1 MTTARPIV
9 TNAAMPVAVTGLTL
23 PPLHRKL
30 LAAGEHLFREVKITL
45 PVEAGLRK
53 AWAMHKRAF
62 MERGFGWRQ
71 QNNAWYLQQWLLR
84 MPDGSAALTDV
95 GVERLAKLDNPGA
108 QPQLNLINRA
118 PVLVLPDLPHGLAD
132 KLKGY
137 QVDPARQIYR
147 ALSHGRDEWGYPGA
161 VDFSEVGLGKA
172 QPLTSKVLTP
182 SGFVEMG
189 SLRVGDEVIAGDG
202 TTTRV
207 LGVYH
212 QGVRPVWRVTMSDGT
227 STRCCDEH
235 LWLVTDENRRL
246 RKQPGVVL
254 PLHKIRGR
262 TTSWQVPLVGAV
274 EFEEQHT
281 PPLDAYLLG
290 VMIGDGCLVAGT
302 PRVSLPDF
310 EMVTRVTNVLPDGV
324 ELSFIKGSTFDYN
337 IIASQRAAGNIMTQ
351 HLSSLGLMGHKSHTK
366 RVPLYYLTAGIKDR
380 HALLQGLLDTD
391 GSPSGTGVEFCTTSP
406 QLAKDVAFLAQ
417 SLGGTARL
425 SEPRVTHYT
434 HNGERRAGRV
444 SRRVYVCL
452 PDGLKPFRLTRKAD
466 KLKPRTKYPVKRAI
480 VSIAPDGEEACQCIA
495 VEHLSH
501 LYVTDDF
508 IVTHNTYMDLAAALA
523 TGRRVGVLCPTVG
536 ENGWRRAFA
545 HFGAEPHFVSTY
557 EAVRGGFRPNI
568 ATVDGAGKFTWKH
581 AEDLVL
587 IYDEAQALR
596 HEDTLTVKCCSA
608 SIRQGVPM
616 IVASATI
623 ALSPIEMRFAGR
635 ITGLHKGGDDWPNF
649 LQNHGCLPTGRG
661 GWKWDQRDH
670 HLARINARLFPMR
683 GARVRRQDLG
693 DECPET
699 VIRTLPFDVPEAAK
713 IEEKWQQ
720 TQEMLERMAAQL
732 PAGRIEALRRTAHMK
747 VWAECEMALVPY
759 LAERARSD
767 IGKGMS
773 VAIFMN
779 FNPTRIRLG
788 GLLKSHAGF
797 YGGVNKAR
805 RKYYEE
811 EFQADRLHLLISNI
825 KAGGASVSLHD
836 IRGERQRRA
845 YICMS
850 DDAIKIEQALGRIDR
865 VGGKSVSEQF
875 LCYIRGARTEQMV
888 VRTRKKMH
896 HLSKLNDGH
905 GADGA
910 RF

>member
-1 MTTARPIV
+1 MTTARLIV

-30 LAAGEHLFREVKITL
+30 LAAGEHLFREVKVTL

-53 AWAMHKRAF
+53 AWAMNKRAF

-84 MPDGSAALTDV
+84 LPDGSAALTDV
-95 GVERLAKLDNPGA
+95 GIERLAKLDNPGA
-108 QPQLNLINRA
+108 QPVLPLVDRA
-118 PVLVLPDLPHGLAD
+118 PVLTLPDLPHDLAS

-161 VDFSEVGLGKA
+161 VDFSEVGLGK
-172 QPLTSKVLTP
+172 
-182 SGFVEMG
+182 
-189 SLRVGDEVIAGDG
+189 
-202 TTTRV
+202 
-207 LGVYH
+207 
-212 QGVRPVWRVTMSDGT
+212 
-227 STRCCDEH
+227 
-235 LWLVTDENRRL
+235 
-246 RKQPGVVL
+246 
-254 PLHKIRGR
+254 
-262 TTSWQVPLVGAV
+262 
-274 EFEEQHT
+274 
-281 PPLDAYLLG
+281 
-290 VMIGDGCLVAGT
+290 
-302 PRVSLPDF
+302 
-310 EMVTRVTNVLPDGV
+310 
-324 ELSFIKGSTFDYN
+324 
-337 IIASQRAAGNIMTQ
+337 
-351 HLSSLGLMGHKSHTK
+351 
-366 RVPLYYLTAGIKDR
+366 
-380 HALLQGLLDTD
+380 
-391 GSPSGTGVEFCTTSP
+391 
-406 QLAKDVAFLAQ
+406 
-417 SLGGTARL
+417 
-425 SEPRVTHYT
+425 
-434 HNGERRAGRV
+434 
-444 SRRVYVCL
+444 
-452 PDGLKPFRLTRKAD
+452 
-466 KLKPRTKYPVKRAI
+466 
-480 VSIAPDGEEACQCIA
+480 
-495 VEHLSH
+495 
-501 LYVTDDF
+501 
-508 IVTHNTYMDLAAALA
+508 TYMDLAAALA

-557 EAVRGGFRPNI
+557 EAVRGGFRPHI

-581 AEDLVL
+581 SEDLVL
-587 IYDEAQALR
+587 IFDEAQALR
-596 HEDTLTVKCCSA
+596 HDDTLTVRCCSA
-608 SIRQGVPM
+608 SIRQNIPM

-635 ITGLHKGGDDWPNF
+635 ITGLHNGGDDWPNF

-661 GWKWDQRDH
+661 GWKWDGKDH

-699 VIRTLPFDVPEAAK
+699 IIRTLPFDVPEAAK

-720 TQEMLERMAAQL
+720 TQEMLERMAAQMS
-732 PAGRIEALRRTAHMK
+732 AGRIEQLRRTAHMK

-759 LAERARSD
+759 LAQRARED
-767 IGKGMS
+767 ISKGMS

-788 GLLKSHAGF
+788 GLLNSHAGF

-805 RKYYEE
+805 RKYYEN

-836 IRGERQRRA
+836 IRGERPRRA

-850 DDAIKIEQALGRIDR
+850 DDAIKIEQALGRVDR

-888 VRTRKKMH
+888 VRTRRKTRN
-896 HLSKLNDGH
+896 LSKLNDGH
-905 GADGA
+905 KADGA